1 MVVDLSEAI
10 IADLEAEVYKLKC
23 EIRELKQT
31 KEIIKEVTATDSVP
45 LSKYKNLEKLYNDL
59 WDETQAF

>member
-10 IADLEAEVYKLKC
+10 IANLEAEVYKLRC

-31 KEIIKEVTATDSVP
+31 KEIVTATDSVP
-45 LSKYKNLEKLYNDL
+45 LSKYKDLEKLYNDL
-59 WDETQAF
+59 WEETQAF

>member
-10 IADLEAEVYKLKC
+10 IADLEAEVYKLRC

-31 KEIIKEVTATDSVP
+31 KEIVKEVAAIDSVP

>member
-10 IADLEAEVYKLKC
+10 IANLEAEVYKLRC

-31 KEIIKEVTATDSVP
+31 KEIVKEVVP
-45 LSKYKNLEKLYNDL
+45 LSKYKDLEKLYNDL
-59 WDETQAF
+59 WEETQAF